1 MTARPPLQRSPSSRR
16 SKPTSA
22 LAERWTTVDGVA
34 LFYRESPEPSDH
46 PVMMHLHGFGLSGR
60 YLTPTAERLRDEF
73 HTYVPDLPGFGRSG
87 RPAAPPEVSDMAR
100 TAAAFLDDRGVE
112 SATLVG
118 NSLGCAVVCE
128 FAALFPDRLD
138 RAVLVAP
145 AGGLNNRPLPRAV
158 RQLAHDGIREPRRL
172 MSVAVPDYL
181 RFGVPST
188 LRLFA
193 ALTRYPALDRL
204 LALQVPTLVVVGSL
218 DPLLP
223 SPARIQEI
231 ARQNDNHVLLVVLEG
246 AAHAINYSHPGEL
259 TNVIRQFMADEPII
273 DDPDSPGEA
282 RVYEIHRGIHLLTP
296 PDPAGAASKG
306 SGLPAPGTP
315 PARRKRRL
323 ERPGPTSGDA
333 MNKDR
338 RNQQGTPALPTDFS
352 VSSPDGRSFQVKAA
366 TAAGLRIGDY
376 ISYRDDDGR
385 DQLGFVEQIRP
396 GDEFE
401 LGTGSIL
408 TSTRQAQP
416 KSVRHAHGRRCP
428 SARVAE
434 FLAGR
439 PAEAE
444 LGRLVADHEVGV
456 GLIASKMNR
465 HTFWCGQ
472 SGSGKTYALGVALE
486 QVIMN
491 TGLPVVIFDPNSDFV
506 RLAEVRDDA
515 PEAARTWLAESDI
528 QVLRPGEGPGSLR
541 VLFRGLSAH
550 AQAAILQLDP
560 IIDRHE
566 YNALLRLSDKLS
578 EDPGRISELLR
589 SSGSDGTQL
598 AQRLEN
604 LEILRWRTWAIDRTP
619 VTEIIAQRPAATVL
633 DLGGFDRVEEQL
645 TVALA
650 VLDDLWAHREE
661 RRPVLLVID
670 EAHNLCAPE
679 MDSLLGRAV
688 RDRIIQIA
696 AEGRKFGLWLLVS
709 TQRPSKVHPGI
720 VSQCDNLTLM
730 RMNSPADLEELA
742 SIFGFVPLGML
753 EQSARFRQGEA
764 LLAGGFVAAP
774 SIVQIGDRITFE
786 GGIDV
791 PVPAKPERLAKTAD
805 TA

>member
-1 MTARPPLQRSPSSRR
+1 MTAWQSIRRPRSRR
-16 SKPTSA
+16 RSRPTSA
-22 LAERWTTVDGVA
+22 LAERWTTVNGVEM
-34 LFYRESPEPSDH
+34 FYRESPVPPSG
-46 PVMMHLHGFGLSGR
+46 PVMVHIHGFGLSGR
-60 YLTPTAERLRDEF
+60 YLTPTAELLRDEF

-87 RPAAPPEVSDMAR
+87 RPAIPPDVPEMAR
-100 TAAAFLDDRGVE
+100 AAAAFLDDREIE

-118 NSLGCAVVCE
+118 NSLGCAVICE
-128 FAALFPDRLD
+128 FAALFPERLD

-158 RQLAHDGIREPRRL
+158 RQLAQDGIREPRR
-172 MSVAVPDYL
+172 MISVAAPDYL
-181 RFGVPST
+181 RFGIPGT
-188 LRLFA
+188 LRLFS

-204 LALQVPTLVVVGSL
+204 LALQVPTLVVVGSR

-223 SPARIQEI
+223 GPARIQEI

-259 TNVIRQFMADEPII
+259 TNVIRQFMADEPIV
-273 DDPDSPGEA
+273 DDPNSPGEA
-282 RVYEIHRGIHLLTP
+282 RVYEMHRGIHLLTP
-296 PDPAGAASKG
+296 PDAVGALDTLS
-306 SGLPAPGTP
+306 TP
-315 PARRKRRL
+315 PPPTTQAARGKRLR
-323 ERPGPTSGDA
+323 ERAGPNSGGV

-338 RNQQGTPALPTDFS
+338 KTDQSYSGLPTDFS
-352 VSSPDGRSFQVKAA
+352 VSSSDGRSFRVRAA
-366 TAAGLRIGDY
+366 AGAGLRIGDY
-376 ISYRDDDGR
+376 VSYRDDDGR
-385 DQLGFVEQIRP
+385 DHLGFVEQTQP
-396 GDEFE
+396 SGEDEVV
-401 LGTGSIL
+401 GMGAIL
-408 TSTRQAQP
+408 TSTRESQP
-416 KSVRHAHGRRCP
+416 RPLRHAHGRRCP
-428 SARVAE
+428 SDRVAE

-439 PAEAE
+439 PVEAE
-444 LGRLVADHEVGV
+444 LGRLVLDHQVGV
-456 GLIASKMNR
+456 GLITSKMNR

-486 QVIMN
+486 KMIMN
-491 TGLPVVIFDPNSDFV
+491 SGLPVLIFDPNSDFV
-506 RLAEVRDDA
+506 RLDEVRA
-515 PEAARTWLAESDI
+515 GASEADRARLAESDI
-528 QVLRPGEGPGSLR
+528 QILRPGDGPTSLR
-541 VLFRGLSAH
+541 VLFRDLSAR
-550 AQAAILQLDP
+550 AKAAILQLDP

-566 YNALLRLSDKLS
+566 YNALVRLSPKLA
-578 EDPGRISELLR
+578 EDPGRVGEVLR
-589 SSGSDGTQL
+589 SSGSDGAQL

-604 LEILRWRTWAIDRTP
+604 LDIFGWQTWAFDRTP
-619 VTEIIAQRPAATVL
+619 VTEIIARRPTATVL
-633 DLGGFDRVEEQL
+633 DLGGFNRVEEQL

-730 RMNSPADLEELA
+730 RMNSPVDLNELA
-742 SIFGFVPLGML
+742 DIFGFVPRGML
-753 EQSARFRQGEA
+753 EQAARFRQGEA

-774 SIVQIGDRITFE
+774 SIVQIGDRLTVE

-791 PVPAKPERLAKTAD
+791 PVPSRLD
-805 TA
+805 SSRS

>member
-1 MTARPPLQRSPSSRR
+1 M
-16 SKPTSA
+16 
-22 LAERWTTVDGVA
+22 DGVE
-34 LFYRESPEPSDH
+34 LFYRESSEPPRG

-73 HTYVPDLPGFGRSG
+73 HIYVPDLPGFGRSG
-87 RPAAPPEVSDMAR
+87 RPAIPPDVPEMAR
-100 TAAAFLDDRGVE
+100 AAAGFLDDRGVE

-118 NSLGCAVVCE
+118 NSLGCAVICE
-128 FAALFPDRLD
+128 FAALFPGRLD

-158 RQLAHDGIREPRRL
+158 RQLAQDGIREPRR
-172 MSVAVPDYL
+172 MIRVAVPDYF

-188 LRLFA
+188 LRLFS
-193 ALTRYPALDRL
+193 ALTRYPALERL
-204 LALQVPTLVVVGSL
+204 LALDVPTLVVVGSL
-218 DPLLP
+218 DPLMP
-223 SPARIQEI
+223 SPERIQEI
-231 ARQNDNHVLLVVLEG
+231 ARQNDNHVLLVVLDG

-259 TNVIRQFMADEPII
+259 ANVIRQFMADEPIV
-273 DDPDSPGEA
+273 DDPASPGDA
-282 RVYEIHRGIHLLTP
+282 RVYEVHRGIHLLTP
-296 PDPAGAASKG
+296 PDPAGPGGTRSAP
-306 SGLPAPGTP
+306 PAPGTR
-315 PARRKRRL
+315 PARRKRLL
-323 ERPGPTSGDA
+323 ERPGPNSGGV
-333 MNKDR
+333 MKKDR
-338 RNQQGTPALPTDFS
+338 PTQQGSSGLPTDFS
-352 VSSPDGRSFQVKAA
+352 VSSPDGRSFEVRAA
-366 TAAGLRIGDY
+366 AAAGLRIGDY
-376 ISYRDDDGR
+376 VSYRDDEGR
-385 DQLGFVEQIRP
+385 DHLGFVEQTQL
-396 GDEFE
+396 GDDYAI
-401 LGTGSIL
+401 GTGAIL
-408 TSTRQAQP
+408 TGTREIQP
-416 KSVRHAHGRRCP
+416 GPVRRAHGRRCP
-428 SARVAE
+428 SDRVAS

-444 LGRLVADHEVGV
+444 LGRLVADPQVGV
-456 GLIASKMNR
+456 GLITSKMNR

-486 QVIMN
+486 KVILN
-491 TGLPVVIFDPNSDFV
+491 SGLPVLIFDPNSDFV
-506 RLAEVRDDA
+506 RLDEVRGGA
-515 PEAARTWLAESDI
+515 LEADRTRLAESDI
-528 QVLRPGEGPGSLR
+528 QILRPGDGPTSLR
-541 VLFRGLSAH
+541 VLFRGLSAR
-550 AQAAILQLDP
+550 AKAAILQLDP

-566 YNALLRLSDKLS
+566 YNALVRLSAKLA
-578 EDPGRISELLR
+578 EDPGRVGEVLR
-589 SSGSDGTQL
+589 SSGSDGAQL

-604 LEILRWRTWAIDRTP
+604 LDIFGWQTWAFDRTP
-619 VTEIIAQRPAATVL
+619 VTEIIARRPAATVL
-633 DLGGFDRVEEQL
+633 DLGGFNRVEEQL

-650 VLDDLWAHREE
+650 VLDDLWARREE

-730 RMNSPADLEELA
+730 RMNSPADLGELA
-742 SIFGFVPLGML
+742 DIFGFVPRGML

-774 SIVQIGDRITFE
+774 SIVQFGDRLTVE

-791 PVPAKPERLAKTAD
+791 PVPPRLDRSAQAAATP
-805 TA
+805 